1 MFNKYTATKKEKKKE
16 ITSCENET
24 LALSVWLVEHQSIQT
39 DVGLIFLLLNF
50 ILRTIHVTVR
60 IEFRDFSDCSL
71 LDYWGME
78 IDNKTWTEDQKRMVL
93 II

>member
-1 MFNKYTATKKEKKKE
+1 MFNKYTATKKENKKE

-50 ILRTIHVTVR
+50 ILRTILVTVR

-71 LDYWGME
+71 LDYR
-78 IDNKTWTEDQKRMVL
+78 DQKRMLL